1 MHIGLYF
8 GSFNPVHNGHIA
20 IAEYMY
26 KHVPFDKVWFVVSP
40 SNPLKK
46 EEELLNEY
54 KRLEL
59 VKIAI
64 EDKNYFVPS
73 DIEFYMQ
80 RPSYTYLTLQKIHAY
95 YPQYHFSL
103 ILGSDSIDDIERWKY
118 YKEILQTYL
127 IYIYPRSPQM
137 KQIIQSNIIYTNP
150 NLLDISSTLI
160 RSKIKNRENVVEY
173 LHPNVLHV
181 IEKENLYKTINDK

>member
-26 KHVPFDKVWFVVSP
+26 QHFHFEEIWFVVSP
-40 SNPLKK
+40 SNPAKK
-46 EEELLNEY
+46 EDDLLDEY

-64 EDKNYFVPS
+64 KDKSYFIPS

-80 RPSYTYLTLQKIHAY
+80 RPSYTCFTLQEIHTK
-95 YPQYHFSL
+95 YPANHFSL
-103 ILGSDSIDDIERWKY
+103 ILGSDNIDNIALWKN
-118 YKEILQTYL
+118 YKEILQNYI
-127 IYIYPRSPQM
+127 IYVYPRS
-137 KQIIQSNIIYTNP
+137 KQINRILQKNIIYTNP
-150 NLLDISSTLI
+150 KLLDISSTFI
-160 RSKIKNRENVVEY
+160 REKIKNKENVSTW
-173 LHPNVLHV
+173 LHPKVLEI
-181 IEKENLYKTINDK
+181 IEQENLYQ